1 MESMNAIILNVP
13 EPGEAW
19 SADENGVEI
28 AYCLPPPVS
37 KFDVRCCITRLVI
50 RADASGQY
58 PGSTIFEEDGTP
70 GKPRR
75 VHEMR
80 QQGPYYTAPIPTC

>member
-37 KFDVRCCITRLVI
+37 KFDVRCCTTRLDI
-50 RADASGQY
+50 RADAS
-58 PGSTIFEEDGTP
+58 
-70 GKPRR
+70 
-75 VHEMR
+75 
-80 QQGPYYTAPIPTC
+80 